1 MKVIFAIGN
10 SGTKHLVVD
19 QLIKAYSDAKCRIH
33 EQLLGVKVQDVG
45 LYYESTVQKT
55 IAYINDYIKFYQDE
69 YDVLIMS
76 GWEINKHI
84 HAIFNEYRD
93 RADFICIRL
102 NEEYTDG
109 IEQKHFSNSWDQSPE
124 HRAVKQQMTETLE
137 SFYLDKTD
145 WFVAD
150 LEPEIKNFKIVSAQG
165 AHKIAILST
174 VNK

>member
-19 QLIKAYSDAKCRIH
+19 RLIEAYSDAKYRIH
-33 EQLLGVKVQDVG
+33 EQLLGVKVQDAG
-45 LYYESTVQKT
+45 LFYESTVQKT
-55 IAYINDYIKFYQDE
+55 MAYINDYIKFYRDE

-84 HAIFNEYRD
+84 HTIFEEYKD

-102 NEEYTDG
+102 NQEYTG
-109 IEQKHFSNSWDQSPE
+109 EVEQKYFSNSWDQSPE
-124 HRAVKQQMTETLE
+124 HRAVKKQMTETLE
-137 SFYLDKTD
+137 SFYSDKTG
-145 WFVAD
+145 WFAAD
-150 LEPEIKNFKIVSAQG
+150 LEPKITNFRISPAEG
-165 AHKIAILST
+165 AHKIAILSA

>member
-19 QLIKAYSDAKCRIH
+19 QLIKAYSNAKYKIH
-33 EQLLGVKVQDVG
+33 EQLLGVKVQDAG
-45 LYYESTVQKT
+45 LFYESTVQKT
-55 IAYINDYIKFYQDE
+55 MAYINDYIKFYQDE

-84 HAIFNEYRD
+84 HAIFNEYKD

-102 NEEYTDG
+102 NEEYIDR

-124 HRAVKQQMTETLE
+124 HRAVKKQMTETLE

-150 LEPEIKNFKIVSAQG
+150 LEPEIKNFKIVSSEG
-165 AHKIAILST
+165 AHKITILST